1 MGLRRLGPRGPAQ
14 GKVPQDA
21 ELLQCWPHISR
32 KFEEGEYV
40 STTWDVGTWEH
51 FEEAKGDLYALP
63 SHTARREASPGS
75 RRGCNGDG
83 GALASAGSGAT

>member
-1 MGLRRLGPRGPAQ
+1 M
-14 GKVPQDA
+14 
-21 ELLQCWPHISR
+21 

-40 STTWDVGTWEH
+40 STTWEH

-83 GALASAGSGAT
+83 GALTRVSGARVPTSGLARIVAADINISLTSREDHFTFVSI